1 MHGDSPRFAKIMTA
15 NATNTSAKRLELVQF
30 RVESE
35 YAQQLLQLSEL
46 EGRTRSNYVAQLV
59 REHLRSQYG
68 NLLPCGEQP
77 QTA

>member
-15 NATNTSAKRLELVQF
+15 NATSSAKRLELVQF
-30 RVESE
+30 RVEPE

-59 REHLRSQYG
+59 REHLRSQCG